1 MAQVYIVGEIGIV
14 EELELKGIQHI
25 GGPEDADKKIELKPG
40 FALPHDESVCR
51 PRPPCLPHSRVY
63 ASWDQGRQAT
73 IPATSSLVLQK
84 PPLPPHEKG
93 CTGMSKT
100 LCFFTLI

>member
-40 FALPHDESVCR
+40 FALPHDESVRR
-51 PRPPCLPHSRVY
+51 PYPPCLLS
-63 ASWDQGRQAT
+63 
-73 IPATSSLVLQK
+73 
-84 PPLPPHEKG
+84 PPWMHAL
-93 CTGMSKT
+93 
-100 LCFFTLI
+100 